1 MPVTLCAQAIM
12 TNHHI
17 QIYRAED
24 KPYYHTG
31 NRVLM
36 ALAVWS
42 AAVFIAAKIYYVR
55 RNKYVNLYTLIGRI
69 AFANICF

>member
-1 MPVTLCAQAIM
+1 VFLFAEDII
-12 TNHHI
+12 TNDHV
-17 QIYRAED
+17 QIYRTED

-36 ALAVWS
+36 ALSVWS
-42 AAVFIAAKIYYVR
+42 MAIFIIAKIYYVR
-55 RNKYVNLYTLIGRI
+55 RNKYVNPCPLIGRI

>member
-1 MPVTLCAQAIM
+1 
-12 TNHHI
+12 
-17 QIYRAED
+17 
-24 KPYYHTG
+24 
-31 NRVLM
+31 M

-55 RNKYVNLYTLIGRI
+55 RNKYVDPCTLIGQI

>member
-1 MPVTLCAQAIM
+1 
-12 TNHHI
+12 
-17 QIYRAED
+17 
-24 KPYYHTG
+24 
-31 NRVLM
+31 M